1 MRETIKQEESKESL
15 RVKAVEISGNKMPK
29 LHEQIDFMSTQEIKH
44 MFEELEIHKVELEMQ
59 NEALK
64 ETQDKLNN
72 SKQKYFDLYNLAPV
86 GYFTLNHKGVVLKS
100 NLTAANMLGV
110 TRGIIIDKNLTN
122 FIAKESQDIYYLY
135 RKKILESAKTESCD
149 VQILKNNSASFW
161 AHMSGSLS
169 EGEDNEPLINITISD
184 ISELKKT
191 QEKLLQ
197 QEQLML
203 SQSRQAAMG
212 EMISMIAHQWRQ
224 PLMVVS
230 LAASNIKI
238 GIAMGKTITNE
249 QLDEMSDYISDQ
261 TKYLSKTIDDFRN
274 FFHPNKQRTTTTIYK
289 IIDDTM
295 NIIGKSLEND
305 NIEVVINGTCTRE
318 IDTFSNELLQV
329 LLSLINNAK
338 DAINELHKN
347 GAKIYITITERD
359 TEVTL
364 CVCDEG
370 GGIPQDILSRLGEPY
385 TTSKVV
391 SGTGLGIY
399 MSKMIVEKHIKG
411 TLTWENRDN
420 GACFTITIP
429 LK

>member
-1 MRETIKQEESKESL
+1 MRETINQQESRETL
-15 RVKAVEISGNKMPK
+15 RVKAVEFFNNKVSE
-29 LHEQIDFMSTQEIKH
+29 LHKQIDAMSMQEIKL
-44 MFEELEIHKVELEMQ
+44 MFEELEIHKIELEMQ

-64 ETQDKLNN
+64 ETQDKLNI

-110 TRGIIIDKNLTN
+110 TRSSIIEKNLTN
-122 FIAKESQDIYYLY
+122 FIPKESQDIYYLY
-135 RKKILESAKTESCD
+135 HKKILETAKAESCD
-149 VQILKNNSASFW
+149 IQVLKNNSTSFW
-161 AHMSGSLS
+161 AHMVGSMV
-169 EGEDNEPLINITISD
+169 ENEDNEPLINITISD

-212 EMISMIAHQWRQ
+212 EMLSMIAHQWRQ
-224 PLMVVS
+224 PLMVIS

-238 GIAMGKTITNE
+238 GIAMGKTVTNE

-274 FFHPNKQRTTTTIYK
+274 FFHPNKQRTTITLNK
-289 IIDDTM
+289 IVDDTI

-305 NIEVVINGTCTRE
+305 NIEVVINGTCRRE
-318 IDTFSNELLQV
+318 IETFPNELLQV

-359 TEVTL
+359 TEVAL

-411 TLTWENRDN
+411 TLSWVNRDK
-420 GACFTITIP
+420 GACFTVAIP